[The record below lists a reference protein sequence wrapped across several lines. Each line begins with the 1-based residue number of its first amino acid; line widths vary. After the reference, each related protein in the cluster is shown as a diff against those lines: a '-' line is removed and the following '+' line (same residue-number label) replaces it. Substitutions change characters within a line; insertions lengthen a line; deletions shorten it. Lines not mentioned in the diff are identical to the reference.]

1 MKFAKELEENLVA
14 EWKEKYLDYKGGK
27 KKLKAVA
34 RAVRNA
40 DKPQTTSHAWPRSST
55 PVPSSGSY
63 RDGPVQSF
71 LKRSATHDAAEGVGR
86 AGLSTTTSADH
97 ASNSHKPRGVDLA
110 PPPST
115 QPQPINERSPL
126 YPRANKSHNDAP
138 GLTRYGSIIG
148 SPPKEASPTLEQ
160 LQKQASLLELP
171 DPALDP
177 LSPKPK
183 AQQSQEPNE
192 NNGQTVD
199 PGSPEEAR
207 MIHPPFGQMNHT
219 GNAYEI
225 AKPKDVPGNLAG
237 SPGSRSFFTAKR
249 NNTFSGARPLVQRMF
264 SVGSPTQTRHA
275 NQDVALEAYREVDFR
290 QAEFFEFLDKEL
302 VKIEDFYKSK
312 EEEADERMKALREQ
326 LHIMRNRRLD
336 EVIQADQAK
345 QKHRSNGSS
354 VDGDASSQTQSNS
367 QAKYGHKHS
376 LPWLAPVTNTV
387 DQIDQAIDKVRPGRI
402 GKTSRTMG
410 TLGTPQIPADRA
422 PPADYSRRAPAK
434 DVPYRVAKRKLK
446 IALAEYYR
454 GLELLKSYA
463 LLNRTAF
470 RKINKKFDKTI
481 NARPT
486 SKFMSEKVNNA
497 YFVNSEV
504 LDGMIHDVEDLYAR
518 YFERG
523 SKKVA
528 VGKLRAKIAKAGDF
542 TGSIWRQGVLA
553 TAGIVFGIQGMVY
566 GIEEIYDPSPTISTQ
581 AGYLLQI
588 YAGYFLILLLVWLF
602 VVDARQFTQAK
613 VNYQFVF
620 EFDNRNMLDW
630 RQLSEVSA
638 TNLSFDR
645 PITDMLP
652 DARSLYI
659 LPWTYHVAQF
669 LSFRR
674 RSHVCILA
682 GDPDRCRRCH
692 PLPPCTVLLPEVARL
707 VPVQQLA
714 TIACWY
720 LPGRVPRLLP
730 RRHVL
735 LVDIRYGPSR
745 AFLLL
750 VRPSL
755 E

>member
-40 DKPQTTSHAWPRSST
+40 DKPQTTTSYAWPRSST

-71 LKRSATHDAAEGVGR
+71 LKRSATHDAAEGVGV
-86 AGLSTTTSADH
+86 GLSTTASADH
-97 ASNSHKPRGVDLA
+97 AANSHKPRGVDLA
-110 PPPST
+110 PPPNT
-115 QPQPINERSPL
+115 QPQPISERSPL

-148 SPPKEASPTLEQ
+148 SPPKDPSPTLEQ

-177 LSPKPK
+177 SAPKPK
-183 AQQSQEPNE
+183 GQLSQGPSGNNE
-192 NNGQTVD
+192 QNVD
-199 PGSPEEAR
+199 PGSPEETR
-207 MIHPPFGQMNHT
+207 MVHPPPGQMNHT

-225 AKPKDVPGNLAG
+225 AKPKDGPGSLAR

-264 SVGSPTQTRHA
+264 TAGSPTQTRHA

-354 VDGDASSQTQSNS
+354 VDGDVSSQTQSNS

-376 LPWLAPVTNTV
+376 LPWLAPVSNTV

-528 VGKLRAKIAKAGDF
+528 VGKLRAKIAKAGDY

-566 GIEEIYDPSPTISTQ
+566 GIEEIYDPSPIISTQ

-602 VVDARQFTQAK
+602 VVDARQFTLAK

-630 RQLSEVSA
+630 RQLSEVSSKFLYFA
-638 TNLSFDR
+638 RT
-645 PITDMLP
+645 IIDMLP
-652 DARSLYI
+652 DARCLHV
-659 LPWTYHVAQF
+659 LPWTRHVAKL
-669 LSFRR
+669 LSFWRT
-674 RSHVCILA
+674 SHVRILA
-682 GDPDRCRRCH
+682 GDLDRCRRWHHVPSCA
-692 PLPPCTVLLPEVARL
+692 VLLPEIARL

-714 TIACWY
+714 TSARRY
-720 LPGRVPRLLP
+720 LPGRVPRFLP
-730 RRHVL
+730 WRHVL
-735 LVDIRYGPSR
+735 LIDIRHGS
-745 AFLLL
+745 
-750 VRPSL
+750 S
-755 E
+755 